1 MLPDNILFSS
11 NAGQD
16 IRAFIDNR
24 QYKKIAVLV
33 DENTRLACYP
43 LIQPELPY
51 HHFIEVPSGEENKN
65 LTTCQ
70 LIWSAMT
77 THELDRHTL
86 FIIIGGGVLGDMGGF
101 CAATYKRGID
111 FILVPTTLL
120 SQVDASVGGKLG
132 IDYEHFKNH
141 IGIFKHPALTVID
154 TRFLKTLNAN
164 EIRSGYAEIIKH
176 ALIRDAALWNQL
188 KSQPIENQNWE
199 TLVKQNVAIKA
210 EITESDPTEKG
221 IRKLLNFGHT
231 LGHAIESFFLQ
242 TNAKIMHGEAVAAGI
257 ITESW
262 IAVKQGILSEE
273 SFKEIQVYILS
284 QYGKL
289 PITEDHV
296 ESISVLTLQDK
307 KNVGNMILCVLLE
320 KIGAAK
326 IDCKISLDEVRQSLS
341 YYVHL

>member
-11 NAGQD
+11 LAGQD
-16 IRAFIDNR
+16 IKAFIDTHP
-24 QYKKIAVLV
+24 YKKIAVLV
-33 DENTRLACYP
+33 DENTRLTCYP
-43 LIQPELPY
+43 LIQPDLPF

-77 THELDRHTL
+77 AHELDRQSL
-86 FIIIGGGVLGDMGGF
+86 LIIIGGGVLGDMGGF

-120 SQVDASVGGKLG
+120 SQVDASIGGKLG
-132 IDYEHFKNH
+132 IDFEHFKNH
-141 IGIFKHPALTVID
+141 IGIFKQPALTVID
-154 TRFLKTLNAN
+154 TGFLKTLSPN
-164 EIRSGYAEIIKH
+164 EIRSGFAEIIKH
-176 ALIRDAALWNQL
+176 ALIRDAALWNQI

-210 EITESDPTEKG
+210 AITQADPTEKG
-221 IRKLLNFGHT
+221 MRKLLNFGHT

-262 IAVKQGILSEE
+262 IAVEQGILSKE
-273 SFKEIQVYILS
+273 SFEEILGYIQS
-284 QYGKL
+284 QYQKL
-289 PITEDHV
+289 PITEAHI
-296 ESISVLTLQDK
+296 ESISLLTLQDK
-307 KNVGNMILCVLLE
+307 KNVGNKILSVLPD
-320 KIGAAK
+320 KIGTAK
-326 IDCKISLDEVRQSLS
+326 IDCEISLDEVRQSLS
-341 YYVHL
+341 YYVHR